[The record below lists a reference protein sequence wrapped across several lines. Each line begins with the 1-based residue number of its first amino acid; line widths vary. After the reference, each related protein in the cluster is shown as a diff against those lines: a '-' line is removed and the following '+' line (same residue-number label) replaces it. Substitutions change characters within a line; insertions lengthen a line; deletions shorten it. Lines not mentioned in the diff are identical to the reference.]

1 MLSHG
6 HRAAQLKK
14 MSTQTVLV
22 VDDEPDIRQL
32 LAITL
37 SRMGLNT
44 ISASDLAEARQLLA
58 EESTDLC
65 LTDMK
70 LPDGNGM
77 SLVEFIQEHHP
88 NVPVAM
94 ITAHGSVET
103 AITALKAGAF
113 DFITKPIELERLRA
127 LVSTA
132 LKLEQAADDPVTDTS
147 LIGETAEIADLRQ
160 QVMKLARS
168 QAPVYISGESGSGKE
183 IVARL
188 IHSRGPRSSGPF
200 IPVNCGA
207 IPPELMES
215 ELFGHT
221 RGSFTGAT
229 DDKIGLFQAARGGTL
244 FLDEVADLPL
254 PLQVKMLRAIQEKAV
269 RPIGAPE
276 EIDTDVRILSATHRD
291 LAEEVAEG
299 RFRSD
304 LYYRINVIGLHVPSL
319 RERQQDIPLLAEFM
333 LQRLAAAAEQ
343 PRHELDDSALKAL
356 VDYAFPG
363 NVRELENI
371 LERACTLSS
380 SSTISTE
387 DLKLPSVETVASRP
401 SGSPGDWSREDA
413 IGDLD
418 GFLENIEREVL
429 TRALEDSRWNKTAAA
444 KLLGISFRSLRYRLK
459 KLELED

>member
-1 MLSHG
+1 MG
-6 HRAAQLKK
+6 
-14 MSTQTVLV
+14 TQTVLI

-32 LAITL
+32 LDITL

-44 ISASDLAEARQLLA
+44 LAAANLEEARTLLA
-58 EESTDLC
+58 EQDTDLC

-70 LPDGNGM
+70 LPDGNGIG
-77 SLVEFIQEHHP
+77 LVEHIQAHHP
-88 NVPVAM
+88 NTPVAM

-113 DFITKPIELERLRA
+113 DFISKPIELERLRS

-132 LKLEQAADDPVTDTS
+132 LKMKRDRGDDEGADTS
-147 LIGETAEIADLRQ
+147 LIGETPAIIELRQ
-160 QVMKLARS
+160 QVSKLARS

-188 IHSRGPRSSGPF
+188 IHSRGPRNSGPF

-221 RGSFTGAT
+221 RGSFTGAS

-254 PLQVKMLRAIQEKAV
+254 AMQVKLLRAIQEKAV
-269 RPIGAPE
+269 RPIGAAE
-276 EIDTDVRILSATHRD
+276 EVSTDVRILSATHKD
-291 LAEEVAEG
+291 LAREVSEG
-299 RFRSD
+299 RFRND
-304 LYYRINVIGLHVPSL
+304 LYFRINVIGLRVPSL
-319 RERQQDIPLLAEFM
+319 RERPQDIPLLANFLLE
-333 LQRLAAAAEQ
+333 RLASSSEQ
-343 PRHELDDSALKAL
+343 AVHTLSDTAMEALAK
-356 VDYAFPG
+356 YAFPG

-371 LERACTLSS
+371 LERACTLCSGSS
-380 SSTISTE
+380 IEFE
-387 DLKLPSVETVASRP
+387 DIQLPSVDVTAPAAASDGEWP
-401 SGSPGDWSREDA
+401 LEA
-413 IGDLD
+413 AFGDLD
-418 GFLENIEREVL
+418 AYLENMERDIL
-429 TRALEDSRWNKTAAA
+429 SRALEDSRWNKTAAA

-459 KLELED
+459 KLKLDD